1 MVARG
6 PSVGCGPL
14 QYNLSVDQ
22 LQGFRIPGRLDA
34 SEENNK
40 KKPLIDY
47 IFHVFLS
54 LTSDDLAS
62 ESVALILTINF
73 NRWIQHNSKQKMR
86 LNKFQTAVEVIPWQ
100 PFQ

>member
-1 MVARG
+1 MVASG

-22 LQGFRIPGRLDA
+22 LQGFRIPGRLDT

-40 KKPLIDY
+40 MKPLIDY

-73 NRWIQHNSKQKMR
+73 NR
-86 LNKFQTAVEVIPWQ
+86 
-100 PFQ
+100 